1 MSGDT
6 HDEHNAAGSDSEAA
20 PGESD
25 SESPTEDSSTES
37 TLRRSDPKASE
48 KCKGRDQASKCK
60 CCPGVSTCD
69 CCSTLSCKLRSQL
82 ERHVREDTA
91 SWRAPAFSSYAYL
104 RDELKRLESQTSAED
119 AARESTIKSAKRT
132 LDEALMAMTPAHQLR
147 RGSKRWGLSM
157 PRPLIALKRF
167 YSGSDVEQAWRAL
180 HRVQAALYTMYLP
193 EELTPQAEHVE
204 AVIAE
209 LPEQAALLKA
219 ATKLA
224 SEIDGEANHK
234 ANANGESPSV
244 TKPGTMLRGIYER
257 AMDVS
262 DNLQREARGLRNALV
277 VASFVTLVLLLAL
290 GVAHAIDK
298 SIIELCAP
306 KTSSTSMACP
316 IDGKPHPFDVFA
328 VELAGMLGGLLSIII
343 PLATGERIK
352 TPYRVFNQQLVFKLL
367 AAAASAIGGVLL
379 IESGVIET
387 IKLDSTTAI
396 LGYAVV
402 LGFAQQIATGAIDR
416 TADSLAKQTPTA
428 KSV

>member
-1 MSGDT
+1 MSQDT
-6 HDEHNAAGSDSEAA
+6 HDEHNAGGSGSEAE
-20 PGESD
+20 PGKSG
-25 SESPTEDSSTES
+25 SESPKEDSSTES
-37 TLRRSDPKASE
+37 TPRRSDSKASAE
-48 KCKGRDQASKCK
+48 CTDGETPECN
-60 CCPGVSTCD
+60 CCSGASTCD
-69 CCSTLSCKLRSQL
+69 CCSTLSCKMRSRL
-82 ERHVREDTA
+82 ECHVRKDTA

-104 RDELKRLESQTSAED
+104 RDELKRLESQASAGD
-119 AARESTIKSAKRT
+119 AARESTIKSARRA
-132 LDEALMAMTPAHQLR
+132 LDEALLAMTPGRQLR
-147 RGSKRWGLSM
+147 CGGKRGRLRM
-157 PRPLIALKRF
+157 PHPLIALKRF

-180 HRVQAALYTMYLP
+180 HRVQAALYTMYLL

-209 LPEQAALLKA
+209 LPKQAALLKS
-219 ATKLA
+219 ATKLV
-224 SEIDGEANHK
+224 SEIDGEAK
-234 ANANGESPSV
+234 ANANGESASV

-262 DNLQREARGLRNALV
+262 DNFQREARGLRNALV
-277 VASFVTLVLLLAL
+277 MASLVTFILLLAL
-290 GVAHAIDK
+290 GVVHAIDK

-316 IDGKPHPFDVFA
+316 IDGKPHPFDVFT
-328 VELAGMLGGLLSIII
+328 VEVAGMLGGLLSIII

-367 AAAASAIGGVLL
+367 AAAASAVGGVLL
-379 IESGVIET
+379 IESGIIET

-396 LGYAVV
+396 LAYAVV

-428 KSV
+428 KSI

>member
-1 MSGDT
+1 MSNDCK
-6 HDEHNAAGSDSEAA
+6 EAY
-20 PGESD
+20 GCECR
-25 SESPTEDSSTES
+25 EQ
-37 TLRRSDPKASE
+37 ASE
-48 KCKGRDQASKCK
+48 CK
-60 CCPGVSTCD
+60 CCSGASTCA
-69 CCSTLSCKLRSQL
+69 CCSTLSCKMRSRL
-82 ERHVREDTA
+82 ECHVRRDTA
-91 SWRAPAFSSYAYL
+91 GWRAPAFSSYAYL
-104 RDELKRLESQTSAED
+104 RDELKRLKAQASAGD
-119 AARESTIKSAKRT
+119 AARESTVKSARRA
-132 LDEALMAMTPAHQLR
+132 LDEALLAMTPARQLR
-147 RGSKRWGLSM
+147 CGDKRCRLRM
-157 PRPLIALKRF
+157 RHPLTALKRF

-204 AVIAE
+204 AIIAE

-224 SEIDGEANHK
+224 SEIDGEAK
-234 ANANGESPSV
+234 GRSTPA

-257 AMDVS
+257 ATDVS
-262 DNLQREARGLRNALV
+262 DNLQREARGLRNALL
-277 VASFVTLVLLLAL
+277 VASFVTFILLLAL
-290 GVAHAIDK
+290 GLAHAIDK

-306 KTSSTSMACP
+306 KTSSTNTACP
-316 IDGKPHPFDVFA
+316 IDGRPHHFDVFA

-352 TPYRVFNQQLVFKLL
+352 TPYRVFNQQLLFKLL
-367 AAAASAIGGVLL
+367 AAAASAVGGVLL